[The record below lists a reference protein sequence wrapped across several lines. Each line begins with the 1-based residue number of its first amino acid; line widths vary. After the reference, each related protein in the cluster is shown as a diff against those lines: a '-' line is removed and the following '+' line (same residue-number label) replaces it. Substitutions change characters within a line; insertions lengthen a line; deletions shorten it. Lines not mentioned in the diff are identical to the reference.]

1 MRADRNIKILIVDD
15 SPPIRHLVKK
25 SLQDLHFNNFE
36 EASDGNEAFEKLSQD
51 PGYKLVLLDWQMP
64 NMTGIELLRKIRAEA
79 KLRHVP
85 VVMITA
91 EALKDNILEAAQ
103 AGISGY
109 IIKPFDAF
117 TLGEKIEKILGEA
130 L

>member
-36 EASDGNEAFEKLSQD
+36 EASDGGEAFEKLSQD
-51 PGYKLVLLDWQMP
+51 PEYKLVLLDWQMP

-91 EALKDNILEAAQ
+91 EALKDNILE
-103 AGISGY
+103 
-109 IIKPFDAF
+109 
-117 TLGEKIEKILGEA
+117 
-130 L
+130 